1 MTQAW
6 NSDQNMIFKT
16 WVFQKLTFSSKWV
29 STKSEFHFF
38 LSFLSFSLHFSFF
51 AFTHPLTSSVSIL
64 TQWFPDCSGYD
75 GDHILPWPSGVL
87 YLTSHIQGDS
97 VLTKHK
103 DDMKHE
109 TFIDEPLILITWLSA
124 CAQGSPGFQGE
135 RRGDLPSPTEYKG
148 LTIKKLTANQPF
160 NTQIKFVILLTVNH
174 TVLIMLVQRI

>member
-1 MTQAW
+1 M
-6 NSDQNMIFKT
+6 SIFFK
-16 WVFQKLTFSSKWV
+16 VSVNKIWV
-29 STKSEFHFF
+29 SF
-38 LSFLSFSLHFSFF
+38 LLKVYMAF
-51 AFTHPLTSSVSIL
+51 AFAFALPLTSFVSIIA
-64 TQWFPDCSGYD
+64 QWFPDCFDYD

-109 TFIDEPLILITWLSA
+109 TFIDEPLILSTWLYT

-148 LTIKKLTANQPF
+148 LTIKNWLPINPLTPRSN
-160 NTQIKFVILLTVNH
+160 L
-174 TVLIMLVQRI
+174 